1 MDDWQ
6 KKQRSLFPAES
17 DPHPSPWQLRHL
29 VYSDTQNKRKTNDL
43 REKRDIS
50 KKKKNIGKRIES
62 GAKTN
67 VNGVEQEQEG
77 GRGEPLFF
85 LSTYP
90 SLAVALLAEEAPGT
104 TTSVTCFDGGRV
116 RHLEHLHF
124 AAEEIRR
131 IGWDVPRARG
141 GTATRTINFATAV
154 RHKSPRRLPLLRKRL
169 DFVLEHNNNNTKLL
183 ILKWFKFPA
192 NFFKSRFIFYVKS
205 GRGQDFADGHVTG
218 S

>member
-1 MDDWQ
+1 M
-6 KKQRSLFPAES
+6 
-17 DPHPSPWQLRHL
+17 
-29 VYSDTQNKRKTNDL
+29 
-43 REKRDIS
+43 
-50 KKKKNIGKRIES
+50 
-62 GAKTN
+62 
-67 VNGVEQEQEG
+67 EQEQEG

-104 TTSVTCFDGGRV
+104 ATSVTCFDGGRV

-169 DFVLEHNNNNTKLL
+169 DFVLEHNNNNTKFVDFEMVQ
-183 ILKWFKFPA
+183 ISRQ
-192 NFFKSRFIFYVKS
+192 FF
-205 GRGQDFADGHVTG
+205 
-218 S
+218 

>member
-1 MDDWQ
+1 M
-6 KKQRSLFPAES
+6 
-17 DPHPSPWQLRHL
+17 
-29 VYSDTQNKRKTNDL
+29 
-43 REKRDIS
+43 
-50 KKKKNIGKRIES
+50 
-62 GAKTN
+62 
-67 VNGVEQEQEG
+67 
-77 GRGEPLFF
+77 FF

-104 TTSVTCFDGGRV
+104 ATSVTCFDGGRV

-169 DFVLEHNNNNTKLL
+169 DFVLEHNNNNTKFVDFEMVQ
-183 ILKWFKFPA
+183 ISRQ
-192 NFFKSRFIFYVKS
+192 FFKKSFYFLREKRKRTGFCRWTCDGQLIDPNS
-205 GRGQDFADGHVTG
+205 NAPSPIREGRCGRRLR
-218 S
+218 